1 MMNLMA
7 EETKSSGME
16 QGLKL
21 TGQRSEE
28 NRIAEENIMLKE
40 ENQWMHKTIWE
51 LLQKNKALEFEL
63 ENHILSHHSQD
74 HFESD
79 RII

>member
-28 NRIAEENIMLKE
+28 NIMLKE
-40 ENQWMHKTIWE
+40 ENQR
-51 LLQKNKALEFEL
+51 LQKENEALL
-63 ENHILSHHSQD
+63 GTVTQMKVTLNRLIK
-74 HFESD
+74 
-79 RII
+79 RYIIAEGPKH

>member
-7 EETKSSGME
+7 EETKSSEME

-40 ENQWMHKTIWE
+40 ENQR
-51 LLQKNKALEFEL
+51 LQKENEALL
-63 ENHILSHHSQD
+63 GTVTQMKVTLNRLIK
-74 HFESD
+74 
-79 RII
+79 RYIIAEGPKH